1 MGPAYP
7 AAGRKWAKGFLEEE
21 MSELSPNGQRLTR
34 QTGWNAQVE
43 GTACAKAWRRGRMSV
58 CWTDQLQGL
67 VWLDSRRGTRAL
79 RAVGDPEGR
88 QQGKGKVRFDGWLLG
103 KSHQQGRI
111 GQTGNS
117 V

>member
-21 MSELSPNGQRLTR
+21 MLELSPNGQRLTR

-58 CWTDQLQGL
+58 CWMDQLQG
-67 VWLDSRRGTRAL
+67 
-79 RAVGDPEGR
+79 VGLAGQLEGDQGPEGSGR
-88 QQGKGKVRFDGWLLG
+88 PGGTSAGEGKG
-103 KSHQQGRI
+103 
-111 GQTGNS
+111 
-117 V
+117 